1 MMSNYQIAENR
12 YIVPTPAGAYYAVS
26 SRSDDVARK
35 LLFHLLI
42 QNNTQPFD
50 LEVLNSWGFHDDGDD
65 ILDLIYRMQ
74 NLGWIQGSVVSKD
87 APLGTIEEEVPQL
100 LETLTING
108 KSLLADSEGFYLA
121 THGFPHEA
129 AEEISALSADLA
141 KLHER
146 HKGLLKNN
154 LSITVSAWGVVDA
167 AGNSQLGFW
176 PIYIGSSR
184 FVLVLSG
191 LPNLNQPAFVDLVWL
206 LGRRY
211 AQMGSE

>member
-1 MMSNYQIAENR
+1 MMSSYQIVDNR
-12 YIVPTPAGAYYAVS
+12 FITPTPAGAYYAVS
-26 SRSDDVARK
+26 SQTDDVARK

-42 QNNTQPFD
+42 QRNTQPFALD
-50 LEVLNSWGFHDDGDD
+50 KLRSWGFDESGDD
-65 ILDLIYRMQ
+65 VLDLIYRMQ
-74 NLGWIQGSVVSKD
+74 NLGWIQGSVVSRD
-87 APLGTIEEEVPQL
+87 APSGTLEEEVPQL
-100 LETLTING
+100 LEALTING
-108 KSLLADSEGFYLA
+108 KALLADSEGFYLA

-129 AEEISALSADLA
+129 AEEVSALSADLA

-146 HKGLLKNN
+146 HNGLLKNN
-154 LSITVSAWGVVDA
+154 LSITMSAWGLVDA

-191 LPNLNQPAFVDLVWL
+191 LPNLNQSSFVDLVWL

-211 AQMGSE
+211 AQVGSE